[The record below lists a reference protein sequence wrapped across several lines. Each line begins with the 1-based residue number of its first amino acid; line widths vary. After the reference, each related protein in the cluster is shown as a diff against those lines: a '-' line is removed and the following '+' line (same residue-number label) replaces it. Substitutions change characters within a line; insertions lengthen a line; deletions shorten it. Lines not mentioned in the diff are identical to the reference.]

1 MELALQLNPKST
13 EPLYQQLY
21 SALRQKILA
30 GVLDAGMKLPST
42 RGLSDRLGVSRNT
55 VSIAYDQL
63 ISEGYLEPSR
73 GSGTYVSKQLPDD
86 LLQTDD
92 SQTPRKKNGS
102 KQLHGELG
110 ELGKLLADEGRYEAK
125 NTGSLFPFR
134 HGRPDYPS
142 FPLRTW
148 RRILFRHYRSLQ
160 SDVLDYSFDSRGYG
174 PLREAIVGYLGR
186 ARAVQCTSD
195 EIVIV
200 NGSQQ
205 ALDLIARILL
215 NPGDRVA
222 VEDPGYLGARR
233 AFLASGAS
241 LQPVPL
247 DDSGIDLQKLA
258 RLRNIR
264 MAYVT
269 PSHQFPAGSMLSLSR
284 RLELLDW
291 ANRQK
296 AWLIEDDYDSE
307 YRYEGRPVPALQA
320 LDESGCVIYV
330 GTFSKVLYPALRI
343 GYLVVPEAL
352 VPIFRR
358 AKWLNDRQS
367 PMLEQYALADF
378 IKAGYLERH
387 IRKMR
392 RLYDR
397 RRRVLVESLRKE
409 FGHNVEI
416 RGENAG
422 MHVLIRFKSKWSD
435 AEMIRRAAEHDV
447 HLLSSAEYYLLKPRR
462 GEFIFGYANLP
473 DSKIREGIQRLG
485 KALAPGVSRG

>member
-1 MELALQLNPKST
+1 MELNLQLNPKSSVS
-13 EPLYQQLY
+13 LYHQLY
-21 SALRQKILA
+21 TALRQKILS

-42 RGLSDRLGVSRNT
+42 RGLSDRLGISRNT

-63 ISEGYLEPSR
+63 MSEGYLDASR

-86 LLQTDD
+86 LMQADD
-92 SQTPRKKNGS
+92 SQISKKHGS

-110 ELGKLLADEGRYEAK
+110 KLGKLLKEEGRYEAK
-125 NTGSLFPFR
+125 NTPILFPFR

-148 RRILFRHYRSLQ
+148 RRILFRHYRTLQ
-160 SDVLDYSFDSRGYG
+160 SDVLDYTFDSRGHA

-186 ARAVQCTSD
+186 ARAVRCDADQ
-195 EIVIV
+195 IVIV

-205 ALDLIARILL
+205 ALDLIARVLL
-215 NPGDRVA
+215 NSGDRVA

-233 AFLASGAS
+233 AFLASEAS

-247 DDSGIDLQKLA
+247 DDFGIDLEKLS

-269 PSHQFPAGSMLSLSR
+269 PSHQFPAGNVLPLSR
-284 RLELLDW
+284 RLELLDL
-291 ANRQK
+291 AKRQK
-296 AWLIEDDYDSE
+296 FWLIEDDYDSE
-307 YRYEGRPVPALQA
+307 YRYEGRPIPALQG

-343 GYLVVPEAL
+343 GYLVIPEAL
-352 VPIFRR
+352 VPIFRK

-378 IKAGYLERH
+378 IKDGHLERH

-397 RRRVLVESLRKE
+397 RRGVLVDSLRKE
-409 FGHNVEI
+409 FGDNVEI

-422 MHVLIRFKSKWSD
+422 MHVLIRFKSKLSD
-435 AEMIRRAAEHDV
+435 AEMIRRAADHDV
-447 HLLSSAEYYLLKPRR
+447 NLLSSADYYLLKPRR

-473 DSKIREGIQRLG
+473 DSKIREGIHRLG
-485 KALAPGVSRG
+485 IALHPGG

>member
-1 MELALQLNPKST
+1 MELALQLNPKSS

-21 SALRQKILA
+21 RALRQKILS
-30 GVLDAGMKLPST
+30 GVLDAGIKLPST
-42 RGLSDRLGVSRNT
+42 RGLSDRLGISRNT
-55 VSIAYDQL
+55 VAIAYDQL

-86 LLQTDD
+86 LMQTDG
-92 SQTPRKKNGS
+92 SQLRRKNES
-102 KQLHGELG
+102 KQLHGELSN
-110 ELGKLLADEGRYEAK
+110 LGRLLQDEGRYEAK
-125 NTGSLFPFR
+125 NTPALFPFR

-148 RRILFRHYRSLQ
+148 RRILFRHYRALQ
-160 SDVLDYSFDSRGYG
+160 SAVLDYSFDSRGYA

-186 ARAVQCTSD
+186 ARAVRCDSD
-195 EIVIV
+195 QIVIV
-200 NGSQQ
+200 SGSQQ
-205 ALDLIARILL
+205 ALDLIARVLL
-215 NPGDRVA
+215 NSGDRVA

-247 DDSGIDLQKLA
+247 DDFGIDLEKLA

-264 MAYVT
+264 MAYIT
-269 PSHQFPAGSMLSLSR
+269 PSHQFPAGNVLPLSR
-284 RLELLDW
+284 RLELLEW
-291 ANRQK
+291 AKRQK
-296 AWLIEDDYDSE
+296 SWLIEDDYDSE
-307 YRYEGRPVPALQA
+307 YRYEGRPIPALQG
-320 LDESGCVIYV
+320 LDESDSVIYV

-343 GYLVVPEAL
+343 GYLVIPETL
-352 VPIFRR
+352 VPIFRK

-378 IKAGYLERH
+378 IKDGHLERH

-397 RRRVLVESLRKE
+397 RRGVLVESLRKQ
-409 FGHNVEI
+409 FGDNVEI

-422 MHVLIRFKSKWSD
+422 MHVLIRFKSKMSD

-447 HLLSSAEYYLLKPRR
+447 HLLSSADYYLLKSRR

-473 DSKIREGIQRLG
+473 ESKIREGIQRLA
-485 KALAPGVSRG
+485 KALLPA

>member
-1 MELALQLNPKST
+1 MELALQLNPKSS

-21 SALRQKILA
+21 KALRQKILS

-42 RGLSDRLGVSRNT
+42 RVLSDRLGISRNT

-73 GSGTYVSKQLPDD
+73 GSGTYVTKQLPDD
-86 LLQTDD
+86 LMQTDD
-92 SQTPRKKNGS
+92 SQVNRKNRS
-102 KQLHGELG
+102 EQLHGELG
-110 ELGKLLADEGRYEAK
+110 KLGKLLAGEGRYEAK
-125 NTGSLFPFR
+125 NNSTLFPFR

-148 RRILFRHYRSLQ
+148 RRILFRHYRELE
-160 SDVLDYSFDSRGYG
+160 SDVLDYTFDARGYA
-174 PLREAIVGYLGR
+174 PLREVLVRYLGR
-186 ARAVQCTSD
+186 ARAVRCDADQ
-195 EIVIV
+195 IVIV

-205 ALDLIARILL
+205 ALDLIARVLL
-215 NPGDRVA
+215 NSGDRVA
-222 VEDPGYLGARR
+222 VEDPGYLGSRR

-241 LQPVPL
+241 LQPVAL
-247 DDSGIDLQKLA
+247 DDFGIDLEKLG

-269 PSHQFPAGSMLSLSR
+269 PSHQFPAGSVLPLSR

-291 ANRQK
+291 AKRQK

-307 YRYEGRPVPALQA
+307 YRYEGRPIPALQG

-330 GTFSKVLYPALRI
+330 GTFSKVLYPALRL
-343 GYLVVPEAL
+343 GYLVIPEAL
-352 VPIFRR
+352 VPIFRK

-367 PMLEQYALADF
+367 PMLEQYALVDF
-378 IKAGYLERH
+378 IKGGHLERH

-397 RRRVLVESLRKE
+397 RRGVLVESLRKE
-409 FGHNVEI
+409 FGEKVEI

-422 MHVLIRFKSKWSD
+422 MHVLIRFKSKMSD
-435 AEMIRRAAEHDV
+435 AEMIRRAADHDV
-447 HLLSSAEYYLLKPRR
+447 NLLSSAEYYLLKPRR

-473 DSKIREGIQRLG
+473 ESKIREGIHRLST
-485 KALAPGVSRG
+485 ALRFGVR

>member
-1 MELALQLNPKST
+1 MELALQLNPKSS

-21 SALRQKILA
+21 KALRQKILS
-30 GVLDAGMKLPST
+30 GVLDAGIKLPSS
-42 RGLSDRLGVSRNT
+42 RSLSDRLGISRNT

-86 LLQTDD
+86 LMQTDG
-92 SQTPRKKNGS
+92 STINRKNGS

-110 ELGKLLADEGRYEAK
+110 KLGKVLAEESRYEAK
-125 NTGSLFPFR
+125 NNTTLFPFR

-148 RRILFRHYRSLQ
+148 RRILFRHYRTLQ
-160 SDVLDYSFDSRGYG
+160 SDVLDYTFDARGYA
-174 PLREAIVGYLGR
+174 PLREMIVRYLGR
-186 ARAVQCTSD
+186 ARAVRCDADQ
-195 EIVIV
+195 IVIV

-205 ALDLIARILL
+205 ALDLIARVLL
-215 NPGDRVA
+215 SSGDRVA

-241 LQPVPL
+241 LQPVAL
-247 DDSGIDLQKLA
+247 DDFGIDLEKLA
-258 RLRNIR
+258 RLRKIR

-269 PSHQFPAGSMLSLSR
+269 PSHQFPAGSVLPLSR

-291 ANRQK
+291 AKRQK

-307 YRYEGRPVPALQA
+307 YRYEGRPIPALQG

-330 GTFSKVLYPALRI
+330 GTFSKVLYPALRL
-343 GYLVVPEAL
+343 GYLVIPEAL
-352 VPIFRR
+352 VPIFRK

-378 IKAGYLERH
+378 IKDGHLERH

-409 FGHNVEI
+409 FGDDAEI

-422 MHVLIRFKSKWSD
+422 MHVLIRFKSKMND
-435 AEMIRRAAEHDV
+435 AEMIRRAADHDV
-447 HLLSSAEYYLLKPRR
+447 NLLSSVEYYLLKPRR
-462 GEFIFGYANLP
+462 GEFIFGYANLSE
-473 DSKIREGIQRLG
+473 SKIREGIQRLSA
-485 KALAPGVSRG
+485 ALRLRG